1 MKMKMN
7 SFDSDEDE
15 IFGFLISNI
24 KLHGSFPENLR
35 KKMERKSYLTI
46 SLFNFSCL
54 TDEDGEKNCY
64 QK

>member
-1 MKMKMN
+1 MN

-35 KKMERKSYLTI
+35 KKNGTKK
-46 SLFNFSCL
+46 LFNYFII
-54 TDEDGEKNCY
+54 
-64 QK
+64 

>member
-15 IFGFLISNI
+15 IFGFLMSNI

-35 KKMERKSYLTI
+35 KKS
-46 SLFNFSCL
+46 N
-54 TDEDGEKNCY
+54 EKVI
-64 QK
+64 